1 MKKSIR
7 KLPPF
12 DPDEELLNVVVETP
26 KGSRNKYAFD
36 EEIGL
41 FKLRKILPEGMS
53 FPFDFGFVPSTRAED
68 GDPIDVLLL
77 MEEKAFPGCL
87 VCARL
92 LGVIRAEEVEKGKK
106 ERNDRLVAV
115 ANVHSR
121 LMHCRSLKDLDPQL
135 IDDVE
140 NFFVSYNRLEG
151 KKFRILHAGG
161 VKSAL
166 KLIKRARR
174 EEKSESK

>member
-1 MKKSIR
+1 MRRYALIRQTCEAATSFSPTTECRTLGRACGQCAKNAMKKAIR

-12 DPDEELLNVVVETP
+12 EPDEKLLNVIVETP

-53 FPFDFGFVPSTRAED
+53 FPFDFGFVPQTRAED

-87 VCARL
+87 VESRL
-92 LGVIRAEEVEKGKK
+92 VGVIRAE
-106 ERNDRLVAV
+106 
-115 ANVHSR
+115 
-121 LMHCRSLKDLDPQL
+121 
-135 IDDVE
+135 
-140 NFFVSYNRLEG
+140 
-151 KKFRILHAGG
+151 
-161 VKSAL
+161 
-166 KLIKRARR
+166 
-174 EEKSESK
+174 